1 MRRVLALICASVFGL
16 TTGCTLQNKGGM
28 QTSGAVEQMTI
39 MPLAIKLAGPSG
51 YCIDPETVQQNRS
64 GGFVVLASCH
74 RLSDAAPKRF
84 APPAILTITVAASET
99 QITADDVEKVA
110 SGLNPDQI
118 IKRHT
123 SAKIP
128 LFQLRMNPQ
137 DPLESK
143 ISHLHWRGAIALED
157 KLVSMSAFVPDTDY
171 GTAISGD
178 GLIIETATILRRLNV
193 GVPPSGLVNGN
204 AIPPLVRPKLRPE
217 IRVNLRPMLRPIT
230 LTNMQK

>member
-1 MRRVLALICASVFGL
+1 M
-16 TTGCTLQNKGGM
+16 
-28 QTSGAVEQMTI
+28 
-39 MPLAIKLAGPSG
+39 
-51 YCIDPETVQQNRS
+51 
-64 GGFVVLASCH
+64 
-74 RLSDAAPKRF
+74 
-84 APPAILTITVAASET
+84 TITVAASEA

-143 ISHLHWRGAIALED
+143 IGHLHWRGAIALED

-178 GLIIETATILRRLNV
+178 GLIIETAAILRRLNV

-230 LTNMQK
+230 LTNLQK